1 MGPVTAEAVPDDVL
15 AGRSVVVA
23 VDGGGSK
30 TDAVAVSLDG
40 AVVGR
45 RRGPGSSPHF
55 EGLQESVRVVDALV
69 RDVSAGADVLG
80 VDLYLSGL
88 DLPFELEAYLAAVQ
102 DRPWGSLT
110 AVDNDLFAALRAG
123 TDEPD
128 AVAVVCGTGV
138 NAVGVRADGA
148 RVRFPSLGA
157 LSGDWGGG
165 SGLGPDALWHA
176 ARADDGRGP
185 DTALVD
191 ALCASFQVAGIP
203 ALIEDLHV
211 GRRDLAELTSF
222 TPEIFRLAQEGDAVA
237 GGLVDRQADEV
248 VAYVRAISQRLDL
261 AAASFPV
268 VLGGSILRAGHRRL
282 DDRIAEGIVAIA
294 PDARIVRSAALPV
307 AGAALLALTRAGA
320 TPAAHRAAFAALA
333 ADQRTALD
341 SAAATR

>member
-1 MGPVTAEAVPDDVL
+1 M
-15 AGRSVVVA
+15 VA

-30 TDAVAVSLDG
+30 TDAVAVTLDG

-55 EGLQESVRVVDALV
+55 EGVDESVRIVDALV
-69 RDVSAGADVLG
+69 RDVSAGADVIG

-88 DLPFELEAYLAAVQ
+88 DLPFELDAYLAAVQ
-102 DRPWGSLT
+102 GRPWGPRT
-110 AVDNDLFAALRAG
+110 VVDNDLFAALRAG

-138 NAVGVRADGA
+138 NAVGVRSDGA

-165 SGLGPDALWHA
+165 SGLGAEALWHA

-191 ALCASFQVAGIP
+191 ALCATFAVAGIP

-211 GRRDLAELTSF
+211 GRRDSAELTAF

-237 GGLVDRQADEV
+237 GDLVDRQADEV
-248 VAYVRAISQRLDL
+248 VAYVRATSQRLDL
-261 AAASFPV
+261 VAGSFPI

-282 DDRIAEGIVAIA
+282 DDRISAGVAAIA
-294 PDARIVRSAALPV
+294 PHARIVRSEALPV

-320 TPAAHRAAFAALA
+320 DAGAHRAAFATLA
-333 ADQRTALD
+333 ADARDALD
-341 SAAATR
+341 VDGLPR